1 MLLSIY
7 DYILLFFLGF
17 KEFKKDL
24 VINTYEITSSTLA
37 NIFYIIFLFEN
48 SPNGSIT
55 IRYINIMLLLRCTRL
70 VYHLLLIK
78 QLNFV
83 VKSFF
88 AFFPFLSDIGAM
100 VIFLFYFFAALGML
114 IFGGKITME
123 VAEN

>member
-1 MLLSIY
+1 M
-7 DYILLFFLGF
+7 
-17 KEFKKDL
+17 
-24 VINTYEITSSTLA
+24 NTYEITSSTIA

-48 SPNGSIT
+48 SPNGF
-55 IRYINIMLLLRCTRL
+55 INITFINVMLLLRCTRL

-100 VIFLFYFFAALGML
+100 LIFLFYFFAAVGML
-114 IFGGKITME
+114 VFGGKITMDI
-123 VAEN
+123 AEN